1 MGCQCSHRF
10 RTVYLVHP
18 PDGPEERFERPGAA
32 RNRAIE
38 LGGSITVA
46 RELLSQ

>member
-1 MGCQCSHRF
+1 MGCQCGHRF

-18 PDGPEERFERPGAA
+18 PAGPVERFERAGAA

-38 LGGSITVA
+38 LAGTVTVA
-46 RELLSQ
+46 RELLNG